1 MPQSSND
8 CAESTTRNYL
18 HEDYP
23 SAIDTEV
30 TAIGNNELIAAF
42 LPE

>member
-1 MPQSSND
+1 MAQSSNGRT
-8 CAESTTRNYL
+8 ESTTRNYL

-23 SAIDTEV
+23 SAVDAEV

-42 LPE
+42 LAE